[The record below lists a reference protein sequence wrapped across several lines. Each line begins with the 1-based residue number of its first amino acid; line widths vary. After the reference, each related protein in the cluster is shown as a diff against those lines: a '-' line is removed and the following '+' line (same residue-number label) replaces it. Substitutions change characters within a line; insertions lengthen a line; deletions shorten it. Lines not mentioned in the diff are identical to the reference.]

1 MELDFLTAVAFSPF
15 VFMIGACIGSFLN
28 VVIYRL
34 PANLSLIH
42 PPSRCPHCFHRLG
55 KTENIPIFGW
65 LWLRGKC
72 RWCHT
77 PISPRYPLIEAL
89 TGWIFLIVF
98 WKFGLTSFTVGYWI
112 FLSWLLALTFIDLD
126 TFTLPNSLTKWGL
139 ILGLLFQAYIGW
151 ETGNIPEKLIL
162 GIGSAVLGIWFF
174 DIIRYAG
181 TLILGQPAMGGGD
194 PKLAAMIGAWLG
206 WKFLLV
212 TAFLSC
218 AVGALIGGGAIALKL
233 ISRRTPIPFGPF
245 LALGAAMAVFWGNA
259 LIDFY
264 FKVFFPTF

>member
-1 MELDFLTAVAFSPF
+1 MDVLTAAIFSPF
-15 VFMIGACIGSFLN
+15 VFAFGACIGSFLN
-28 VVIYRL
+28 VVIYRI
-34 PANLSLIH
+34 PANLSLLH
-42 PPSRCPHCFHRLG
+42 PPSRCPQCLHRLG
-55 KTENIPIFGW
+55 KTENIPIIGW
-65 LWLRGKC
+65 LRLQGKC

-98 WKFGLTSFTVGYWI
+98 WEFGVTSLTVGYWI

-126 TFTLPNSLTKWGL
+126 TLTLPNSLTQWGL
-139 ILGLLFQAYIGW
+139 ILGLVFQGYLGW
-151 ETGNIPEKLIL
+151 EMGNIPERLIL
-162 GIGSAVLGIWFF
+162 GVGSAVLGMWFF
-174 DIIRYAG
+174 DIIRYGG
-181 TLILGQPAMGGGD
+181 TFILGQQAMGGGD

-218 AVGALIGGGAIALKL
+218 AVGALIGGGAIAFKL

-245 LALGAAMAVFWGNA
+245 LALGAALSVFWGDF
-259 LIDFY
+259 LIKSY
-264 FKVFFPTF
+264 LNIFFPTF